1 MSSGQSERYAT
12 RQRERCQNCNEHY
25 SLRDGL
31 CWQCL
36 TACTSVRMARRDARE
51 HKESREHGND

>member
-1 MSSGQSERYAT
+1 MEHEHGTGQSERYAM

-25 SLRDGL
+25 SLRGGI

-36 TACTSVRMARRDARE
+36 TAGTDVRMARRDARE
-51 HKESREHGND
+51 KRETND